1 MLLGII
7 VPDRAERHR
16 RTTPGNP
23 KVATLSRKQKLT
35 PEQEKIRLRGLRI
48 LARMIARAH
57 LESQGE
63 GGVLAGDFDGDG
75 PAVLDGDDPR
85 EDGEH
90 VR

>member
-1 MLLGII
+1 MDII
-7 VPDRAERHR
+7 AHDRAERHR
-16 RTTPGNP
+16 RHTPVNP

-48 LARMIARAH
+48 LARMIARAY
-57 LESQGE
+57 LVSQGV
-63 GGVLAGDFDGDG
+63 GGVLAGDCDGDG
-75 PAVLDGDDPR
+75 PVALDGDDPR

>member
-1 MLLGII
+1 MEII
-7 VPDRAERHR
+7 ARGRAERHR
-16 RTTPGNP
+16 RHTPVDP

-35 PEQEKIRLRGLRI
+35 PEQEKIRLRGLRL

-57 LESQGE
+57 LESQEGA
-63 GGVLAGDFDGDG
+63 GGVLAGDGVGDG
-75 PAVLDGDDPR
+75 PVALDGDDPR

>member
-7 VPDRAERHR
+7 ARDRAERHR
-16 RTTPGNP
+16 RHTPVNP

-57 LESQGE
+57 LESQGV
-63 GGVLAGDFDGDG
+63 GGVLGGDGDGDG
-75 PAVLDGDDPR
+75 PVALDGEDPR

>member
-1 MLLGII
+1 MRII
-7 VPDRAERHR
+7 ARDRAERHR
-16 RTTPGNP
+16 RDTPVNP

-57 LESQGE
+57 LESQGA
-63 GGVLAGDFDGDG
+63 GGMLAGDFDGDG
-75 PAVLDGDDPR
+75 PAALDGDDPR

>member
-1 MLLGII
+1 MS
-7 VPDRAERHR
+7 
-16 RTTPGNP
+16 
-23 KVATLSRKQKLT
+23 KKQKVT
-35 PEQEKIRLRGLRI
+35 PEQETIRLRGLRL

-63 GGVLAGDFDGDG
+63 GGVLAGDGYADG
-75 PAVLDGDDPR
+75 PVALDGEDPR